1 MKKLLLLFSILLL
14 TVYIACGQ
22 SSASRPINNQYVLN
36 PVSINPSF
44 AGGYGAL
51 NLFTFY
57 GKQWVGVEGSPS
69 TIAFSVDAPFADQK
83 LGLGLMV
90 ESDKIG
96 VTKENLISTS
106 YAYRIDMNT
115 GMLAFGLGASIVLTN
130 TAFSDLVVLD
140 PGDEIYLA
148 DTRTFGVPNF
158 SFGANYSY
166 RNFFAGFSIPKLL
179 SYSFDFGKNKYVLD
193 NDFSNYSYLLNTGY
207 MFNVSEKIML
217 FPSLLMRYSAIPSP
231 SKFQYDINM
240 NVGFFDRFWVGGS
253 FRNRRNAAA
262 MFQFQPTDQMK
273 IAYSY
278 NYEISELGRYSN
290 GSHEIMLRYV
300 FKYKVDAIN
309 PLNF

>member
-1 MKKLLLLFSILLL
+1 MNRLLLLFPIFILA
-14 TVYIACGQ
+14 VSVSMGQ
-22 SSASRPINNQYVLN
+22 TSSSRPTTNQYVLN

-57 GKQWVGVEGSPS
+57 GKQWVGVDGSPS
-69 TIAFSVDAPFADQK
+69 TIAFSMDAPFADKK

-96 VTKENLISTS
+96 VTQENQISTN
-106 YAYRIDMNT
+106 YAYRINMGN
-115 GMLAFGLGASIVLTN
+115 GVLAFGLGAGIILTN
-130 TAFSDLVVLD
+130 TAFSDLIVLD

-148 DTRTFGVPNF
+148 DTRTFAVPNF
-158 SFGANYSY
+158 SFGMNYSY
-166 RNFFAGFSIPKLL
+166 SKFFAGISIPKLL
-179 SYSFDFGKNKYVLD
+179 SYSFDFTRNKYVLD
-193 NDFSNYSYLLNTGY
+193 NDFNNYSYLLNTGY
-207 MFNVSEKIML
+207 MFNASDKIML
-217 FPSLLMRYSAIPSP
+217 FPSVLLRYSPIPSP

-240 NVGFFDRFWVGGS
+240 HIGFLDRFWIGGS
-253 FRNRRNAAA
+253 YRNNRNVATLL
-262 MFQFQPTDQMK
+262 QFQPTNQLK
-273 IAYSY
+273 VAYSY
-278 NYEISELGRYSN
+278 NYEISELGRYSH